1 MRRNYMSLAL
11 CMLALGIALGAF
23 GAHGLEGKIS
33 NKYAEVWETAS
44 RYWIYSALIIM
55 SIVNFI
61 GNEKKHR
68 ITKQVY
74 GTFGALNLFILG
86 SCLFSFSLWTLSLH
100 EIIGSGFKKLGVITP
115 LGGGLMIVSLLLITF
130 ILFRHNNQ
138 K

>member
-1 MRRNYMSLAL
+1 MSLAL
-11 CMLALGIALGAF
+11 MMLAIGIGFGAF
-23 GAHGLEGKIS
+23 GAHILESKIS
-33 NKYAEVWETAS
+33 SKYSEVWETAS

-61 GNEKKHR
+61 GNERKHR

-86 SCLFSFSLWTLSLH
+86 SCLFSVSLWILSLH
-100 EIIGSGFKKLGVITP
+100 EILGSGFKKLGIITP
-115 LGGGLMIVSLLLITF
+115 VGGSLMIVSLLLISF
-130 ILFRHNNQ
+130 NLYRHNNQ